1 MKIGDE
7 EYYAKLKKYF
17 EQVGPNPGTN
27 MASKWAWSLSKEK
40 EFKKVMAEKGE
51 LQAEKSNSKL
61 P

>member
-1 MKIGDE
+1 MLVGDE

-17 EQVGPNPGTN
+17 EEVGPNPGNN

-40 EFKKVMAEKGE
+40 EFKKIMTEKGE
-51 LQAEKSNSKL
+51 LKAKKSASKL